1 MLVDVIH
8 LLNTLMDWL
17 CRSDANTTSLGAER
31 IKMANANMKTLSSIA
46 TDCGAATF
54 GVLPTLVLAS
64 DSTVANALSNK
75 KIKKWAISKLQIDF
89 VMRKFLLALFAEQM
103 DHEWGW
109 YCINH
114 KQLGRYLWSLSGSD
128 IIDWWRP
135 TVRDRNVAINDIEVS

>member
-54 GVLPTLVLAS
+54 GALPTLALAS
-64 DSTVANALSNK
+64 DSTVANALSNE
-75 KIKKWAISKLQIDF
+75 KICKLQINF
-89 VMRKFLLALFAEQM
+89 VIRKFLLALFAEQ
-103 DHEWGW
+103 
-109 YCINH
+109 
-114 KQLGRYLWSLSGSD
+114 
-128 IIDWWRP
+128 
-135 TVRDRNVAINDIEVS
+135 IEQE

>member
-8 LLNTLMDWL
+8 LLNTLMHWL

-54 GVLPTLVLAS
+54 GVLPTLALAS

-75 KIKKWAISKLQIDF
+75 KIKKWAISELQIDF
-89 VMRKFLLALFAEQM
+89 VMRKFLLALFAEQ
-103 DHEWGW
+103 
-109 YCINH
+109 
-114 KQLGRYLWSLSGSD
+114 
-128 IIDWWRP
+128 
-135 TVRDRNVAINDIEVS
+135 IEQE